1 MPSYR
6 LFHRHKI
13 SDVNVDYRTI
23 ADEIETGEFR
33 RNLKEELAAGFREM
47 AAAGE
52 RLPPASYYATKI
64 VEVIHA
70 GAPVKLTKEASF
82 DLYQEALLAC
92 EEARAEVLG
101 E

>member
-1 MPSYR
+1 MPSNR

-13 SDVNVDYRTI
+13 SDVNVDYRTL
-23 ADEIETGEFR
+23 ADDLENGEFR
-33 RNLKEELAAGFREM
+33 RKLKDELTEGFRAM
-47 AAAGE
+47 AAEGE

-70 GAPVKLTKEASF
+70 GAPVELTKEASF

-92 EEARAEVLG
+92 EEARAEVLDA
-101 E
+101 